1 MRNRVMNTVAFLFDN
16 APRYRIMLITNAR
29 IMKIFLSLFL
39 AVVAPLAMTSCGD
52 SSKPAA
58 KKQQQVDPTVR
69 KNALSKLKELGLEF
83 TPRAFLTLLTGSC
96 KSDVLQLYLEAG
108 MSPNGTDGGGRNTL
122 MIMMLNCTDK
132 EEAVKCAEVLIKAGV
147 NLRATDNSWQNALHY
162 AVSRNNPA
170 LVKLLIDA
178 GVDVNAVD
186 RSGLSVLTRT
196 FNSECIELL
205 KAAGAQEG
213 KK

>member
-1 MRNRVMNTVAFLFDN
+1 MSTVAFLFDN
-16 APRYRIMLITNAR
+16 TPRCRIMPATHAHL
-29 IMKIFLSLFL
+29 MKTSLSHVTTLFL
-39 AVVAPLAMTSCGD
+39 AVAAPLVVTSCGD
-52 SSKPAA
+52 DSSKPA

-69 KNALSKLKELGLEF
+69 KNALAKLKELGLEF
-83 TPRAFLTLLTGSC
+83 SPRAFLTLLTGSC
-96 KSDVLQLYLEAG
+96 KSEVLQLYLEAG
-108 MSPNGTDGGGRNTL
+108 MSANGTDGGGRNTL
-122 MIMMLNCTDK
+122 MIMILNGTDK
-132 EEAVKCAEVLIKAGV
+132 EEVVKCAEVLIKHGV